1 MARGAYGARPVAAC
15 LSLGILTCFV
25 ISWKSA
31 ALPKTICRK
40 LALSLSFRPFYT
52 VNVTLTGAKFVGFPT
67 ALAFQL
73 MFANSVK
80 YLGILANAVRAFSE
94 VEPEAPFT

>member
-1 MARGAYGARPVAAC
+1 
-15 LSLGILTCFV
+15 
-25 ISWKSA
+25 
-31 ALPKTICRK
+31 
-40 LALSLSFRPFYT
+40 
-52 VNVTLTGAKFVGFPT
+52 VGFPT